1 VRKMIACLMWLAL
14 SLMAAAAPGAAQ
26 EDPSQRPSPPAKAE
40 CRFADGKTI
49 TVDYSSPRM
58 RGRRIFGGL
67 VPYGEVWRAGAN
79 EATTFVTNS
88 NLVVGTAYVPAGSY
102 TLFALPEQNRW
113 TLIVHKKT
121 GVWGIPYPGT
131 ADELTRAPMT
141 VSRLPQA
148 LENFTIAF
156 DRSGA
161 GCTLRM
167 DWETTR
173 ASVNISQRFD
183 LAPAPA
189 EGAGGR
195 GVRPN

>member
-1 VRKMIACLMWLAL
+1 MPKFTVCCLVCVL
-14 SLMAAAAPGAAQ
+14 SLCVAAVPSSAQ
-26 EDPSQRPSPPAKAE
+26 EDRSQRPSPPAKAE
-40 CRFADGKTI
+40 CKFADGRII

-67 VPYGEVWRAGAN
+67 IPYREVWRAGAN

-88 NLVVGTAYVPAGSY
+88 NLVVGTTYVPAGSY

-113 TLIVHKKT
+113 TLIVHKQI
-121 GVWGIPYPGT
+121 GIWGIPYPGT
-131 ADELTRAPMT
+131 ADELTRADMT
-141 VSRLPQA
+141 VSRLSAPI
-148 LENFTIAF
+148 ENFTIAF

-173 ASVNISQRFD
+173 ASVNISQ
-183 LAPAPA
+183 
-189 EGAGGR
+189 
-195 GVRPN
+195 